1 MRHFITAFPFYLD
14 DDDDD
19 DDEDTDGDGL
29 VDDVDPDDDNDGIMD
44 DGKLAVYTE
53 CPNKFWMTS
62 FFSEN
67 QSEFTILKKKIVKN
81 SSN

>member
-29 VDDVDPDDDNDGIMD
+29 VDDVDPDDDNDGILD
-44 DGKLAVYTE
+44 DG
-53 CPNKFWMTS
+53 TS
-62 FFSEN
+62 FWFAFLERKLLPIQNKIDSIYKRKTN
-67 QSEFTILKKKIVKN
+67 YGHSWTIWT
-81 SSN
+81 